1 MAAKTATICAGH
13 QQNGTGDCVAFYNGL
28 VPKNYTGQAYDI
40 DELCDR
46 IYEIDMGKIIKLRIK
61 GGAK

>member
-1 MAAKTATICAGH
+1 MKKKTIIIATH
-13 QQNGTGDCVAFYNGL
+13 NKD
-28 VPKNYTGQAYDI
+28 DI

>member
-28 VPKNYTGQAYDI
+28 VPKNYTGQAYGNNGTYV
-40 DELCDR
+40 L
-46 IYEIDMGKIIKLRIK
+46 
-61 GGAK
+61 